1 MAPRHD
7 DPSIA
12 NDVTVLRLLH
22 EKWTTMKGGR
32 ERPTTDSLTDS
43 SFENS
48 CFVEG
53 EIPFDELV
61 ALFPGK
67 KIARIP
73 VRLLRS
79 EGYSLERR
87 PDEAPENCSCPS
99 SHVVCGPLN
108 AIVRGVYEAMARRVV
123 KSPETTILPPA
134 PFVP

>member
-43 SFENS
+43 SLENS

-53 EIPFDELV
+53 EISFDELA

-87 PDEAPENCSCPS
+87 PDEAPENCSCPNS
-99 SHVVCGPLN
+99 
-108 AIVRGVYEAMARRVV
+108 
-123 KSPETTILPPA
+123 
-134 PFVP
+134 